1 MCGIVGY
8 IGKKNAFPIIFS
20 GLKRVLYRG
29 YDSFGWAI
37 MGEDGKIKLFKKAG
51 NLNLWQG
58 KFEEIE
64 GNLGIAHTRWAT
76 HGKVSDENAHPH
88 FDCQKNI
95 FLVHNGIIENYKE
108 LKEKLEKEGHKFV
121 SETDTE
127 VLAHL
132 IEKYFQENLETA
144 VKKALKEVRG
154 TYGLLVISERDPQ
167 KIVFA
172 RLSSPLL
179 LGVGEKE
186 YFLASDATAILPYT
200 KKVISLEDFEI
211 GVVKKE
217 GFSIFKED
225 QVQKKR
231 FWEIDWEVEKIQKGG
246 YPHFMLKEIFEIP
259 EATKNSI
266 LGRMVIEEGMVKLGG
281 LDSVSERLK
290 EIEKIFLIACGT
302 SFHAAKIGELMLKE
316 YAKIETQAELASE
329 IRYKAEIFNKK
340 TAGIF
345 ISQSGETADTLAALR
360 EFNKKGILTLGITN
374 VIGSSQARETVAGVY
389 LRAGPEIAVASTKAF
404 LAQICIL
411 ALLTVYFGRQR
422 EMSLVMAKRIL
433 LELEKI
439 PKLTQKLLKKA
450 PEIEKIAKKY
460 KRFENFFVVGRK
472 YNFPVALEGA
482 LKLKE
487 VACVHGEGIAG
498 GELKHGPLSLV
509 DENLLTIALCPSDSV
524 YEKMVL
530 CVQEIKARKGKV
542 LAIATEGNKEI
553 KKFVDD
559 VIFVPKTLEM
569 LSPLLTVIPLYLFSY
584 YLAILKKRDPDF
596 CRNLAKSV
604 TVE

>member
-37 MGEDGKIKLFKKAG
+37 MGWDGKIKLFKKAG
-51 NLNLWQG
+51 NLNSWEG
-58 KFEEIE
+58 KLEEIE

-88 FDCQKNI
+88 FDCQKDI

-108 LKEKLEKEGHKFV
+108 LKEKLEKEGHKFS

-127 VLAHL
+127 ILAHL
-132 IEKYFQENLETA
+132 IEKYFQGNLETA
-144 VKKALKEVRG
+144 VGTALKEVRG
-154 TYGLLVISERDPQ
+154 TYGILVISERDPQ

-179 LGVGEKE
+179 LGVGERE
-186 YFLASDATAILPYT
+186 YFLASDATAMLPYT

-211 GVVKKE
+211 GVVKKD
-217 GFSIFKED
+217 GFSIFKGGEL
-225 QVQKKR
+225 QKKKL
-231 FWEIDWEVEKIQKGG
+231 WEIDWEIEKIQKGG

-266 LGRMVIEEGMVKLGG
+266 LGRMVIDEGMVKLGG
-281 LDSVSERLK
+281 LDSVSEKLK
-290 EIEKIFLIACGT
+290 EVEKIFLIACGT

-316 YAKIETQAELASE
+316 YSKIETQAELASE

-340 TAGIF
+340 TVGIF

-374 VIGSSQARETVAGVY
+374 VIGSSQARETQAGVY

-404 LAQICIL
+404 LAQICVL
-411 ALLTVYFGRQR
+411 VLLTVYFGRQR
-422 EMSLVMAKRIL
+422 EMSFVMAKRIL
-433 LELEKI
+433 SELKRI
-439 PKLTQKLLKKA
+439 SNLTQRVLKKSS
-450 PEIEKIAKKY
+450 EIAKIAKKY
-460 KRFENFFVVGRK
+460 KNFENFFVVGRK
-472 YNFPVALEGA
+472 YNFPIALEGA

-509 DENLLTIALCPSDSV
+509 DENLLTIAISPSDSV
-524 YEKMVL
+524 YEKIL
-530 CVQEIKARKGKV
+530 ICAQEIKARKGKV

-569 LSPLLTVIPLYLFSY
+569 LSPLITVIPLYLFSY